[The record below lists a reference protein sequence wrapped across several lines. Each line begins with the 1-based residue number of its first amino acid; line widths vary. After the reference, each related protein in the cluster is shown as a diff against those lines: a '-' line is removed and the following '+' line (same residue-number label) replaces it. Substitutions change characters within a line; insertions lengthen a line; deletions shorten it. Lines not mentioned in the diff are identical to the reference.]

1 MMRGLVLMCGV
12 LFLNLSWAQ
21 NPKPVVQ
28 TWQALKF
35 KEVVKQGLDY
45 SCGSA
50 SMATILA
57 YYFGDTISEAALTMD
72 MTARLTDE
80 ELDSRIKDGF
90 SLLDMRNTLVRLGYQ
105 AVGVNLSL
113 AQAKQLKGPVVI
125 LLRKEDINH
134 FVVLKGFVNDV
145 AHIADPTLGN
155 VTYFESELLQHWR
168 GEALAIGKAGFEL
181 SDAVALKVTPGS
193 YSPSQEAARYW
204 IRQTD

>member
-134 FVVLKGFVNDV
+134 FVVLKGIVGE
-145 AHIADPTLGN
+145 AASIADPTLGN
-155 VTYFESELLQHWR
+155 VRLTLDELMYYWR
-168 GEALAIGKAGFEL
+168 GEALAIGKPGADA
-181 SDAVALKVTPGS
+181 SDGLKVNADL
-193 YSPSQEAARYW
+193 YSPAMESVRSWQR
-204 IRQTD
+204 

>member
-21 NPKPVVQ
+21 SPKPVVQ
-28 TWQALKF
+28 TWQSLKF
-35 KEVVKQGLDY
+35 NEVVKQGLDY

-57 YYFGDTISEAALTMD
+57 YYFGDTVSEAALTMD

-105 AVGVNLSL
+105 SVGVNLSL

-134 FVVLKGFVNDV
+134 FVVLKGFINDV
-145 AHIADPTLGN
+145 AYVADPTTGN
-155 VTYFESELLQHWR
+155 GKLQENELLHYWK
-168 GEALAIGKAGFEL
+168 GEALAIGKPGFKL
-181 SDAVALKVTPGS
+181 SDAIALKVNKDS
-193 YSPSQEAARYW
+193 YSPALESARNW
-204 IRQTD
+204 IRSFK

>member
-12 LFLNLSWAQ
+12 LFVSISWAQ
-21 NPKPVVQ
+21 SPKPVVQ
-28 TWQALKF
+28 TWQSLKF

-105 AVGVNLSL
+105 SVGVNLSL

-155 VTYFESELLQHWR
+155 VTYFESELLEHWR
-168 GEALAIGKAGFEL
+168 GEALAIGKTGFEL
-181 SDAVALKVTPGS
+181 SDAVALKVKASS

-204 IRQTD
+204 IKQVN